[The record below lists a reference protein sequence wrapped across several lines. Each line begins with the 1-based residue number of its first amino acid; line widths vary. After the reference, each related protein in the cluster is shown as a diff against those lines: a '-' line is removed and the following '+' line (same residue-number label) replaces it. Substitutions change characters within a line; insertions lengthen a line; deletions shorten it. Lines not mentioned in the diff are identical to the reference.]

1 VQEVEPLAESL
12 CFVLALDAETQPRV
26 QRPKSTFETASRF
39 VGIEEPAA
47 RQVIGLPGVHR
58 QKCRSY
64 EPQANEP
71 APDVVFLIR
80 ICWPHGAIQLSY

>member
-12 CFVLALDAETQPRV
+12 CFVLTLDPETQPRV
-26 QRPKSTFETASRF
+26 QRPKSAFETASRF

-47 RQVIGLPGVHR
+47 RHVIGVLGVHR

-64 EPQANEP
+64 EPQAKES
-71 APDVVFLIR
+71 APDVVFLTR
-80 ICWPHGAIQLSY
+80 ICRPTE